1 MTRKLEI
8 ERYSLVS
15 SKAFD
20 EVVAAFNASVGHPDM
35 AEFWE

>member
-15 SKAFD
+15 SKAFE
-20 EVVAAFNASVGHPDM
+20 EVVAALNAIKSRFPK
-35 AEFWE
+35 